1 MDNRELYISTTGQ
14 MIRYMTDSRIED
26 VLDDVYGY
34 ASDADY
40 YGAASAFLADTET
53 CYANGISKDQYNYD
67 TETGKTAVTIIWN
80 GMRSCWRSALRQSAA
95 ARRWPL
101 CSEATVFTGKI
112 SGWLRTLSSLIGVT
126 AGLPWEI
133 FSRMPC

>member
-1 MDNRELYISTTGQ
+1 

-67 TETGKTAVTIIWN
+67 TETGKISRYHHLEWYEILFA
-80 GMRSCWRSALRQSAA
+80 RSALRQSAA